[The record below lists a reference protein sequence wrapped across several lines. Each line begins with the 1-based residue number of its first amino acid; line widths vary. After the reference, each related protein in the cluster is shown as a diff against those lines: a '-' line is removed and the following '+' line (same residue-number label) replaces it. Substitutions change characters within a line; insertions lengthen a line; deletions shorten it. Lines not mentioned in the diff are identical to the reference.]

1 MYFCSEDFF
10 MIKQAFEHIVRTVV
24 DKPESVV
31 IEEQQEDSKV
41 KITIKVDEQDI
52 GKIIGKEGR
61 TIKALRVLAASVADK
76 GRSISID
83 IVK

>member
-1 MYFCSEDFF
+1 
-10 MIKQAFEHIVRTVV
+10 MIKRAFEYIVKTVV

-31 IEEQQEDSKV
+31 IEEINEDSRV

-61 TIKALRVLAASVADK
+61 TIKALRALAAAIGNKD
-76 GRSISID
+76 RLISID
-83 IVK
+83 IIK

>member
-1 MYFCSEDFF
+1 
-10 MIKQAFEHIVRTVV
+10 MIKQAFEHIVKTVV

-61 TIKALRVLAASVADK
+61 TIKALRVLAASIADK
-76 GRSISID
+76 GRSVSID

>member
-1 MYFCSEDFF
+1 MAFALRIFF
-10 MIKQAFEHIVRTVV
+10 MIKQAFEHIVKTVV

-61 TIKALRVLAASVADK
+61 TIKALRVLAASIADK
-76 GRSISID
+76 GRSVSID

>member
-1 MYFCSEDFF
+1 
-10 MIKQAFEHIVRTVV
+10 MIKRAFEHIVKTVV

-31 IEEQQEDSKV
+31 IEEFNEDSKV

-61 TIKALRVLAASVADK
+61 TIKALRALAAAVGNKD
-76 GRSISID
+76 RMISID
-83 IVK
+83 IIK